1 MMRVLDLG
9 VLYMIIGVGCVIVLW
24 YRASERPSGLSS
36 LLILVL
42 WPVYAPYEL
51 AGSGDGPR
59 STTPG
64 PDGAFLETMLRIEG
78 TPLEGLLPDQ
88 ATAHQIAARLRAAQ
102 QRVEDIDRTLTG
114 EGFNRDAAVARL
126 EELEAKG
133 DEVSTGAARRRLQN
147 IDQLRALRV
156 NATQRLEQVGELL
169 LQLKTQAEVLRLAGE
184 VDDGTRELFEEL
196 MRRLDGMD
204 ELMRDMP

>member
-9 VLYMIIGVGCVIVLW
+9 VLYLIIGMGCVVVLW
-24 YRASERPSGLSS
+24 YRAATRPSGLSS
-36 LLILVL
+36 LLILIL
-42 WPVYAPYEL
+42 WPVYAPFEL
-51 AGSGDGPR
+51 AAPGGVR
-59 STTPG
+59 SPAGPG
-64 PDGAFLETMLRIEG
+64 PDGAFLEAMLQIEG

-88 ATAHQIAARLRAAQ
+88 ATARQIAARLRAAQ
-102 QRVEDIDRTLTG
+102 QRVEDIDRTLRG
-114 EGFNRDAAVARL
+114 ADFDREVATTRL
-126 EELEAKG
+126 AELEAKS

-147 IDQLRALRV
+147 IDRLYTLRG

-184 VDDGTRELFEEL
+184 VDDGTRDLFEEL

-204 ELMRDMP
+204 ELMQDMP